1 MKKTYSYIGVSFIIL
16 IFGIIFIP
24 RIVTRIQQGDITRNE
39 SRSQDI
45 KLKVTDESSLS
56 YLVINGERKQVAP
69 FSFTNQH
76 GEIITNKNFEQKV
89 YLVEFFF
96 TTCPTICPK
105 MSQNLVDIQ
114 NTFPNRDDFGIASF
128 TINPTYDTVDVLKAY
143 VAQYGITNPNWHFLT
158 GPQEDIYDLANVGFN
173 LYAAQ
178 VDGAPGGFEHSGN
191 FALIDKAGYIRSRVD
206 AFGNPKIYYKGT
218 ISQKEQ
224 VNDEGESEEI
234 SALKEDILK
243 LLNNDE

>member
-1 MKKTYSYIGVSFIIL
+1 MKKTYSYIGISFIVL
-16 IFGIIFIP
+16 VFGIIFIP
-24 RIVTRIQQGDITRNE
+24 RIVTRIQTGDITRSE
-39 SRSQDI
+39 SRSQEI
-45 KLKVTDESSLS
+45 KLKVRDNSSLS
-56 YLVINGERKQVAP
+56 YLVINGEKKQVPP
-69 FSFTNQH
+69 FSFTNQN
-76 GEIITNKNFEQKV
+76 GAIITNKAFENKV

-105 MSQNLVDIQ
+105 MNQNLVDIQ
-114 NTFPNRDDFGIASF
+114 KAFPNRDDFGIASL
-128 TINPTYDTVDVLKAY
+128 TINPSYDTVEVLKQYA
-143 VAQYGITNPNWHFLT
+143 AQYGVTNPNWHFLT
-158 GPQEDIYDLANVGFN
+158 GPQEAIYELANVGFN

-178 VDGAPGGFEHSGN
+178 VEGAPGGFEHSGN

-243 LLNNDE
+243 LLDYE